1 VLELSLGQKIP
12 KTVAPDF
19 DRYDSNTGAH
29 TLHMML
35 RGSCA
40 ARAVLSNAAKQSA
53 HTCVWHQNVKHSTFY
68 LAKGPCPVLY
78 QRQHST
84 AAADAVE
91 AATAP
96 PTPLHSSAGTVGSPA
111 TSSEADTIGIL
122 DGSAFD
128 KVKNFRDAATVQ
140 GSGIKPGRLYRT
152 GFLSDATPTDV
163 DLLLNR
169 ARLRTLIDLRSPTEI
184 GM

>member
-1 VLELSLGQKIP
+1 MPVSNDATAV
-12 KTVAPDF
+12 TVAPRF
-19 DRYDSNTGAH
+19 DSYSSFHHLPHA
-29 TLHMML
+29 HMML

-40 ARAVLSNAAKQSA
+40 ARAVLHNTAKWSA
-53 HTCVWHQNVKHSTFY
+53 QNGAHQNAKHATFY
-68 LAKGPCPVLY
+68 LANRPCPALY
-78 QRQHST
+78 QRHQST

-91 AATAP
+91 ASTAP
-96 PTPLHSSAGTVGSPA
+96 PTPAHSSAGTVGSPA
-111 TSSEADTIGIL
+111 SSSEADTIGIL
-122 DGSAFD
+122 DGTAFE

-163 DLLLNR
+163 DLLLNK

-184 GM
+184 KM